1 MSLTFELIEM
11 GGFPVLSVSIKP
23 GADGAAGP
31 KFVFLASVGLS
42 SLGTILKDCSQ
53 KNITVSKIDH
63 NHVLINTPQHEEGK
77 HIPFYSVQKTN
88 MLVLFCLFYPVNC
101 LKIPI

>member
-1 MSLTFELIEM
+1 MSLTFELIEI

-31 KFVFLASVGLS
+31 KFVFLASVGLF

-53 KNITVSKIDH
+53 KNITVSKNDH
-63 NHVLINTPQHEEGK
+63 NHAFINKPQHEKGK